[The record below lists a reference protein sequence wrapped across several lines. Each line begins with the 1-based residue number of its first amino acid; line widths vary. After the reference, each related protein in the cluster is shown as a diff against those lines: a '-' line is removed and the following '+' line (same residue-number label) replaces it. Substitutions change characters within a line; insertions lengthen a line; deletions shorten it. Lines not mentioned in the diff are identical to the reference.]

1 VTERG
6 TATRPRRA
14 WGQRRATGAIAV
26 LWLASAAQVA
36 ASSPPSPVRLAW
48 DEGDVAGFSTV
59 FPQEGSA
66 PIGFIEYH
74 QTRRGDLLECARVAR
89 FTDGSSDEDTARA
102 RVGTTLEAI
111 GGRSIVRDVHGAMVV
126 DLAIDVA
133 GGSLRGSYEDG
144 GRRHEVDERV
154 ELSPAT
160 YWGPLIFLVV
170 KSFDANADGDRLLF
184 RTVAPTPRPRVI
196 DMVLVRTGTDHLAGA
211 RAGVQATRF
220 ELRPDVPWPIGTVVR
235 WIVPDTVFFVV
246 PGAPPALARFAG
258 PRNYALE
265 PIRIE

>member
-1 VTERG
+1 MTPR
-6 TATRPRRA
+6 TATRPCRA
-14 WGQRRATGAIAV
+14 WGHGRAAGVIAV
-26 LWLASAAQVA
+26 LWLVSASHVF

-59 FPQEGSA
+59 FREQGTA
-66 PIGFIEYH
+66 PIGFVEYH
-74 QTRRGDLLECARVAR
+74 QTRHGDVLECARVAR
-89 FTDGSSDEDTARA
+89 FTAGSSDEDTAKA

-111 GGRSIVRDVHGAMVV
+111 AGRSIVRDARGATVV

-133 GGSLRGSYEDG
+133 SGHLTGSFEDG
-144 GRRHEVDERV
+144 GRRHEIDEHAD
-154 ELSPAT
+154 LSPGT

-170 KSFDANADGDRLLF
+170 KSFEANADGDRLVF
-184 RTVAPTPRPRVI
+184 RTVAPTPKPRVI
-196 DMVLVRTGTDHLAGA
+196 DMVLVRTGTDRLAGA
-211 RAGVQATRF
+211 RAGVRATRF
-220 ELRPDVPWPIGTVVR
+220 ELRPDVPWPVGTVVR